1 MTAALRGFNM
11 ELNETS
17 AQRVNDV
24 YSNLAANAAANTHE
38 IADAMT
44 RTASIANAAG
54 MEFETT
60 AAFLTQM
67 IETTRESAEN
77 LGTAMKTIVARF
89 TEMKKAPGEII
100 EVDGEEVNVNKVEAA
115 LKSVGVQL
123 RNTKGEFRDLDDV
136 FLELASKWDSLD
148 VMSQRYV
155 ATMAAGSRQQSR
167 FIAMMSNYQRTMELT
182 GYATN
187 SAGASQKQ
195 FEKTMDSLESK
206 LNRLHDAWEQYV
218 TGIANQ
224 SIIKGVV
231 DLLTSLLETVNKVTD
246 ALDPLHTGW
255 SKILAAFLGFKAA
268 KGVVNGVLKGIGTQ
282 LGTRKPNQA
291 NVPGGELTKTGLD
304 EKQGTVDG
312 TKYGKGFWGAFQK
325 MQAQKKDPMGT
336 RPVTNNIKQS
346 KQLTKEAAELKKN
359 SAALKNQGTELTK
372 LEKQYKDYSN
382 TIATANT
389 QGKNSQKIASKSK
402 TAILQQ
408 NQALQR
414 QEASLRKNLA
424 VEGEAYRQSVART
437 AKLQE
442 QEAAL
447 TGKSA
452 ALTKDTAKQF
462 ANTSSEELNTAATV
476 ANQGATE
483 METAAKEKEALAT
496 EMNTA
501 ITTKD
506 TIEQEAN
513 NMTRMQA
520 IAGLFSL
527 NSTKR
532 LAAAVSLGLMSAE
545 EAEAIATKGA
555 TAAHTAFNAAL
566 YACPIMWII
575 AAIAALIAVIALLAY
590 WVHKAAEEQEKEYKT
605 AMEGVAEATE
615 DATQKAQEA
624 QDAYKELLENKDT
637 YNQLREEL
645 RSLVEG
651 SDEYISKLQ
660 ETRQLIN
667 ELISKNPELA
677 KYVSIDEKGLP
688 TLSEEGWQEQKKKA
702 LEESIVASLQ
712 VSANGL
718 SNIIDNVA
726 ISLDNLSFNVK
737 GKIVKSDEYTDAD
750 LQGLKANP
758 DEAGDSNKKVDVVD
772 GFSHEYLTRLLG
784 YAYGSKI
791 VEEKKPGQEDYI
803 PITGTDSNNKPKTY
817 YIDPAA
823 YKELQVA
830 YVDEDKNLSI
840 NTKGSGGSIIGT
852 LTDESLFN
860 LTSQIFSQYTKNGT
874 SLIEETS
881 KSIEGNF
888 KLALGTVLSQPQEN
902 EKNRNTAWASAFS
915 SFYAKHLR
923 ETNNVGNLVSDIENK
938 TNEYLDKDKYS
949 LDKLIKKYKEIDKN
963 FDEKSLDDLSSGEE
977 GDDSDAKKRGYLAKK
992 IANAEVYNPLITQ
1005 AIGVYDDLMKNH
1017 HDKFVQILTVGA
1029 KKVDDE
1035 IDEDLLKALTTYED
1049 AGTYFN
1055 SLADSGKEFLEILKQ
1070 LNLNT
1075 AEFEQYWDDARAE
1088 IENGLDKTFH
1098 LFYDDEMINKLSS
1111 QDPSKTSEQWKSEFQ
1126 KRIINQLGAKN
1137 AFSLGEL
1144 ANNWEQQAK
1153 EFGSSFDANLIF
1165 SSFLDSPLFADADS
1179 ARATYERI
1187 AKINF
1192 TNPVQAAKEISE
1204 LANDS
1209 NQYYAELGETLKRDS
1224 VDITS
1229 VAKQAK
1235 YIYDSIDDDTMSDL
1249 FEDSVLTREEI
1260 NELTSSL
1267 PGLKTMLDANSI
1279 SASTLATYFT
1289 KVHSGMLDINTTSTG
1304 FLLALDK
1311 INKATTLIADSLE
1324 YMSSFSAS
1332 ESQQTITDSFIDWR
1346 ESMKTSLERG
1356 QYGDQ
1361 NLIDY
1366 SKAILGLDNWNKYYN
1381 EFNGNLQKVEE
1392 LAFQKISLW
1401 KDNFYDLW
1409 GSFAGQSDIVS
1420 VGSGGEINFDL
1431 SKIDSI
1437 EDLKKALMDTFDIS
1451 EEVAEAAIVDAQ
1463 TYSSTLTEQLNNLSL
1478 SDSIKT
1484 LLESSFVDGTSITVS
1499 KNEIATLA
1507 EAADMTTQELV
1518 NLINKNLKK
1527 GYKLDFGD
1535 IVDAA
1540 TGQLTDEFRE
1550 KYTKKFKEE
1559 MVTEVGRQDY
1569 SNPQSKQTYK
1579 TYERNL
1585 NSLYTQFISKGLE
1598 PAQAKKEVENV
1609 MKNIFDD
1616 DDIYFYVQDGV
1627 VTAIQKGA
1635 NESKEQLAKKL
1646 GIPQTQLYNKVEE
1659 AVSDGALDGL
1669 TNDAVDAQK
1678 KLDAINT
1685 TKDTAAAIAVG
1696 IKVGTK
1702 MGSGEALEEWATSL
1716 YSSTRKALDA
1726 AFSSDVE
1733 KWEGIISAAAES
1745 SAKNL
1750 YEGNDNS
1757 NNGGTG
1763 TSYADEDAQEG
1774 WNKDDDSNSDSD
1786 NDDWTNDYDKY
1797 YNTLKKVEGLDRK
1810 RTELEKQLSR
1820 LTKQRY
1826 LDEEKIQANKKA
1838 QVDLLKQQARINS
1851 DLADTAAAYLRGD
1864 SNGDVWF
1871 DEATGT
1877 IQTNPNAAYY
1887 NEKQMKAFNDQKSL
1901 MEDHYETWKE
1911 AKDNLE
1917 DIYDAIDE
1925 LTEVAE
1931 FSLEDLTDSVDRA
1944 IEVLDNTLTNLDRE
1958 ISRLDRY
1965 DSGATSSDYKK
1976 RYEQSAQTYAD
1987 KYNQLTT
1994 KKAINEQKLNGQTY
2008 SEYGKYINVD
2018 WDTKEVTKSA
2028 LYYAIVD
2035 PDVKDSVDDFVSE
2048 AQEIASN
2055 IIDMD
2060 NQQEEIRDSL
2070 YELQQTLADKSLEF
2084 QEKVYDAVI
2093 KSREDEI
2100 TTLNTINNS
2109 IKDAASELIS
2119 SIQKNIQK
2127 IRQDRNNK
2135 KTEEELSKMQ
2145 SRLDFLRMDT
2155 SSGNQKTILDL
2166 EKQLEDKE
2174 QSYTDSLIDQKISEL
2189 QDQNTEAEKQRKRQ
2203 IEIMETQ
2210 LELSKEN
2217 GAIWKAVDSA
2227 IKTGFNSSGRIQKG
2241 SDLYNMLS
2249 SLDEVTKKNSVQ
2261 FERWFGELNNLAA
2274 AYNANLTAD
2283 LDTSGQMSNT
2293 VSNANDVYGEN
2304 SEYIK
2309 SLKSRL
2315 EAMNRD
2321 GNFNHLMWYDQEGQ
2335 KMVYKYSH
2343 YYANSQTEA
2352 DAYNKKV
2359 AEYQALARE
2368 LANARAFYKTNKN
2381 ASFVSAFNRLYGYD
2395 TGGLADYTGLAW
2407 LDGTPTSPEMVLS
2420 SKDTENFIQLKD
2432 ILSNVM
2438 NGETG
2443 KNNNTNGDYYFEIA
2457 INVDKVTSDYD
2468 VDQIA
2473 DRIKQQISDSAR
2485 YRNVNVIN
2493 LLR

>member
-1 MTAALRGFNM
+1 
-11 ELNETS
+11 
-17 AQRVNDV
+17 
-24 YSNLAANAAANTHE
+24 
-38 IADAMT
+38 
-44 RTASIANAAG
+44 
-54 MEFETT
+54 
-60 AAFLTQM
+60 
-67 IETTRESAEN
+67 
-77 LGTAMKTIVARF
+77 
-89 TEMKKAPGEII
+89 
-100 EVDGEEVNVNKVEAA
+100 
-115 LKSVGVQL
+115 
-123 RNTKGEFRDLDDV
+123 
-136 FLELASKWDSLD
+136 
-148 VMSQRYV
+148 
-155 ATMAAGSRQQSR
+155 
-167 FIAMMSNYQRTMELT
+167 MSNYNRTMELT
-182 GYATN
+182 SYATN
-187 SAGASQKQ
+187 SAGASQKR
-195 FEKTMDSLESK
+195 FEKTMDSLTSK
-206 LNRLHDAWEQYV
+206 LNVLHDVWEQFV

-231 DLLTSLLETVNKVTD
+231 DLLTNLLKTVNKVTD
-246 ALDPLHTGW
+246 ALDPFHTGW

-282 LGTRKPNQA
+282 LGTRS
-291 NVPGGELTKTGLD
+291 KTGLD

-325 MQAQKKDPMGT
+325 MQAQKRDPSIRPIASRDADIKRRMQQQGLSTTKYSLLGKDDKAVKKLTSDSKNLKERSKLLG
-336 RPVTNNIKQS
+336 NQK
-346 KQLTKEAAELKKN
+346 KQLEETSKSYTKYAEVMNKGSKEKNFRAELLKTNGTLLKREEAYQKTLDIGSKEYAASQKRIQGLKKEKIIIENNKEAKSLENEVKKR
-359 SAALKNQGTELTK
+359 GTV
-372 LEKQYKDYSN
+372 
-382 TIATANT
+382 ATNADT
-389 QGKNSQKIASKSK
+389 VAS
-402 TAILQQ
+402 
-408 NQALQR
+408 
-414 QEASLRKNLA
+414 
-424 VEGEAYRQSVART
+424 
-437 AKLQE
+437 
-442 QEAAL
+442 
-447 TGKSA
+447 
-452 ALTKDTAKQF
+452 
-462 ANTSSEELNTAATV
+462 ELNTEAS
-476 ANQGATE
+476 
-483 METAAKEKEALAT
+483 EKEALANELDAQAKEKDALAT
-496 EMNTA
+496 DMNTK
-501 ITTKD
+501 ITSKD
-506 TIEQEAN
+506 TIQQEAN
-513 NMTRMQA
+513 NMTRRQA

-545 EAEAIATKGA
+545 QAEAIATGRA
-555 TAAHTAFNAAL
+555 TSAQTAFNAAL
-566 YACPIMWII
+566 YACPIVGIV
-575 AAIAALIAVIALLAY
+575 AAVLALVAGLAILITLMNN
-590 WVHKAAEEQEKEYKT
+590 AEKETKEKAYQE

-615 DATQKAQEA
+615 DATQKAEEA
-624 QDAYKELLENKDT
+624 HEAYKNLLESKDT
-637 YNQLREEL
+637 YNQLRKEL
-645 RSLVEG
+645 RSLVQG
-651 SDEYISKLQ
+651 SDEYIDKLQ
-660 ETRQLIN
+660 ETRKLVN
-667 ELISKNPELA
+667 ELITNNPDLA
-677 KYVSIDEKGLP
+677 QYVTIDEQGVPQISGEGWRVAQEKLRQSEYVNQMQEAAGNLTTTIDTTVDSLSLTGKQIQYVRQQNNATQSGTDDYLEFTYSPLGGGATGQTWSYYLKGNEEAD
-688 TLSEEGWQEQKKKA
+688 LSEKYWKKILEYSEDLKITTEKTEGYQAVTGVDSKGQPITYYVDPAVYNELRQGHTVSKKGA
-702 LEESIVASLQ
+702 NDLAVLESYKNGMATILDEIEMGHNEGMAATGNVYLTDTTL
-712 VSANGL
+712 VSAFSKVFDPLNEKG
-718 SNIIDNVA
+718 
-726 ISLDNLSFNVK
+726 ISVLDNYNKNV
-737 GKIVKSDEYTDAD
+737 
-750 LQGLKANP
+750 
-758 DEAGDSNKKVDVVD
+758 
-772 GFSHEYLTRLLG
+772 
-784 YAYGSKI
+784 
-791 VEEKKPGQEDYI
+791 
-803 PITGTDSNNKPKTY
+803 
-817 YIDPAA
+817 
-823 YKELQVA
+823 
-830 YVDEDKNLSI
+830 
-840 NTKGSGGSIIGT
+840 
-852 LTDESLFN
+852 
-860 LTSQIFSQYTKNGT
+860 
-874 SLIEETS
+874 
-881 KSIEGNF
+881 EGNF
-888 KLALGTVLSQPQEN
+888 RAALGTALTQPREGKTVN
-902 EKNRNTAWASAFS
+902 LAWASAFS
-915 SFYAKHLR
+915 NFYAGQIRKQ
-923 ETNNVGNLVSDIENK
+923 NNPVEIERKINGYVD
-938 TNEYLDKDKYS
+938 EYLDKSLDTLIKEYKNIDVNFNEED
-949 LDKLIKKYKEIDKN
+949 LDKLVAGEDGEASDDKKK
-963 FDEKSLDDLSSGEE
+963 
-977 GDDSDAKKRGYLAKK
+977 GYLAKK
-992 IANAEVYNPLITQ
+992 LANAKGFSGIIDE
-1005 AIGVYDDLMKNH
+1005 AINIYDDLMKNH
-1017 HDKFVQILTVGA
+1017 HDTFIDVLTIGS
-1029 KKVDDE
+1029 KK
-1035 IDEDLLKALTTYED
+1035 IDENISDDLLNALVTYD
-1049 AGTYFN
+1049 DIGDYFQQ
-1055 SLADSGKEFLEILKQ
+1055 LADKGQEFKLILSKMGVATNDFEKSI
-1070 LNLNT
+1070 LNIMGVAT
-1075 AEFEQYWDDARAE
+1075 DDFEKYWDDASNYVETAFQ
-1088 IENGLDKTFH
+1088 KTFD
-1098 LFYDDEMINKLSS
+1098 LFYDDELINTLQK
-1111 QDPSKTSEQWKSEFQ
+1111 QDPSKDWKKEIQNRLITGMGKKAVFLLGDLAEQWEAQAENFGG
-1126 KRIINQLGAKN
+1126 QLDTK
-1137 AFSLGEL
+1137 LM
-1144 ANNWEQQAK
+1144 
-1153 EFGSSFDANLIF
+1153 F
-1165 SSFLDSPLFADADS
+1165 SSLWDSPLFSNAEEAL
-1179 ARATYERI
+1179 AAYEKM

-1192 TNPVQAAKEISE
+1192 SNPVQAAKEISE

-1209 NQYYAELGETLKRDS
+1209 NQYYAELGETLKRVS
-1224 VDITS
+1224 VDRTS

-1235 YIYDSIDDDTMSDL
+1235 YIYSNIDSDTMSDL
-1249 FEDSVLTREEI
+1249 FKDGAITRDEI
-1260 NELTSSL
+1260 NELTASL
-1267 PGLKTMLDANSI
+1267 PDLKTMLDANSI

-1289 KVHSGMLDINTTSTG
+1289 KVRSGMLDINSTSTA

-1366 SKAILGLDNWNKYYN
+1366 SKAILGLDNWNKYYD

-1392 LAFQKISLW
+1392 LAFQKINLW
-1401 KDNFYDLW
+1401 KDNFYGLW
-1409 GSFAGQSDIVS
+1409 SSFAGQSDIVS

-1559 MVTEVGRQDY
+1559 MVTEVNRQNY
-1569 SNPQSKQTYK
+1569 SNPQNKQTYK

-1616 DDIYFYVQDGV
+1616 DNIYFYIQDGV

-1646 GIPQTQLYNKVEE
+1646 GVPQTQLHNKVEE
-1659 AVSDGALDGL
+1659 AVADGALDGL

-1696 IKVGTK
+1696 IQVGTK
-1702 MGSGEALEEWATSL
+1702 MGSEESLDDWATKL
-1716 YSSTRKALDA
+1716 YTRTKNALNA
-1726 AFSSDVE
+1726 AFSGDVE
-1733 KWEGIISAAAES
+1733 KWEGIKSAAAKN

-1763 TSYADEDAQEG
+1763 TSYGDPDAQKG
-1774 WNKDDDSNSDSD
+1774 WNKDDNSDSD
-1786 NDDWTNDYDKY
+1786 NDDWTNDYDRY
-1797 YNTLKKVEGLDRK
+1797 YNTLKKIEGLERK
-1810 RTELEKQLSR
+1810 RTELEKQQSYLI
-1820 LTKQRY
+1820 KQRY
-1826 LDEEKIQANKKA
+1826 LDEEKLKANKQEQIK
-1838 QVDLLKQQARINS
+1838 LLKQQARINS
-1851 DLADTAAAYLRGD
+1851 DLVNTTASYLRGD

-1877 IQTNPNAAYY
+1877 IQINPNAANY
-1887 NEKQMKAFNDQKSL
+1887 NEEQKKNFDKQLSL
-1901 MEDHYETWKE
+1901 MEKHYETWKQ
-1911 AKDNLE
+1911 ANDNLE
-1917 DIYDAIDE
+1917 DIYEAIDE
-1925 LTEVAE
+1925 LTKKAE
-1931 FSLEDLTDSVDRA
+1931 FSIEDLTNNIDKA
-1944 IEVLDNTLTNLDRE
+1944 ITVLDNTLSNLERVITRSERWDSR
-1958 ISRLDRY
+1958 ISGENL
-1965 DSGATSSDYKK
+1965 KK
-1976 RYEQSAQTYAD
+1976 LYEQEAQTYVD
-1987 KYNQLTT
+1987 KYNQLTA
-1994 KKAINEQKLNGQTY
+1994 KKAINEQKFNGQIY
-2008 SEYGKYINVD
+2008 SGYGKYIDVN
-2018 WDTKEVTKSA
+2018 WDTKEVQKSA
-2028 LYYAIVD
+2028 LYYTITD
-2035 PDVKDSVDDFVSE
+2035 PDIKEKVDKFYDETVSLAESV
-2048 AQEIASN
+2048 
-2055 IIDMD
+2055 IDID
-2060 NQQEEIRDSL
+2060 NQQEDIKDSVYDL
-2070 YELQQTLADKSLEF
+2070 KKNLLDKALEF
-2084 QEKVYDAVI
+2084 QEKVYDAVV
-2093 KSREDEI
+2093 KLRENEI
-2100 TTLNTINNS
+2100 ETLNTINNS
-2109 IKDAASELIS
+2109 IKDAASDLIS

-2135 KTEEELSKMQ
+2135 KTEEELNKMQ

-2217 GAIWKAVDSA
+2217 GAIWKAVDDA

-2343 YYANSQTEA
+2343 YYASSQTEA

-2381 ASFVSAFNRLYGYD
+2381 ASFTSAFNRLYGYD

>member
-1 MTAALRGFNM
+1 
-11 ELNETS
+11 
-17 AQRVNDV
+17 
-24 YSNLAANAAANTHE
+24 
-38 IADAMT
+38 
-44 RTASIANAAG
+44 
-54 MEFETT
+54 
-60 AAFLTQM
+60 
-67 IETTRESAEN
+67 
-77 LGTAMKTIVARF
+77 MKTIVARF

-123 RNTKGEFRDLDDV
+123 RDTQGQFRDLDDV

-246 ALDPLHTGW
+246 ALDPFHTGW

-282 LGTRKPNQA
+282 LGTRKPNQTI
-291 NVPGGELTKTGLD
+291 VPGGGPTKTGLD
-304 EKQGTVDG
+304 EKQGVVDG

-359 SAALKNQGTELTK
+359 SVALKNQGTELTK

-414 QEASLRKNLA
+414 QEASLRENLS
-424 VEGEAYRQSVART
+424 VESEAYGQSVART

-452 ALTKDTAKQF
+452 ALTKDTAEQF
-462 ANTSSEELNTAATV
+462 ANTSSEELNTAAAA
-476 ANQGATE
+476 ANQSATE
-483 METAAKEKEALAT
+483 METAAKEKEATAEALNT
-496 EMNTA
+496 EA
-501 ITTKD
+501 ITAN
-506 TIEQEAN
+506 TIAEEAG
-513 NMTRMQA
+513 NMTRLQA

-545 EAEAIATKGA
+545 EAEAIATGGA
-555 TAAHTAFNAAL
+555 TAAQTAFNAAL

-575 AAIAALIAVIALLAY
+575 AAIAALIAGLALLVG
-590 WVHKAAEEQEKEYKT
+590 WLNKIEEDKRETEKARL
-605 AMEGVAEATE
+605 EGITQATE
-615 DATQKAQEA
+615 DATKKAEEA
-624 QDAYKELLENKDT
+624 KEAYDNLLESKNT
-637 YNQLREEL
+637 YNKLREEL
-645 RSLVEG
+645 NSLVEG
-651 SDEYISKLQ
+651 SEAYIKKLEEQKKLVQ
-660 ETRQLIN
+660 ETI
-667 ELISKNPELA
+667 KNNPNLA
-677 KYVSIDEKGLP
+677 AYVTYDEKGNP
-688 TLSEEGWQEQKKKA
+688 TISSKGWEIEEQRLKRVKLNTELSATYNDVVNAWKNYLKGSNLTGSDLKYIRNGDSYTAKDEFSNTSPGYTAYYSGDSDVGLSEQYLRVITEGLNSGKITITKTSNDSVQLGSYYIEKSFYDKIKKLNVEREDAGNNFWDYISSATGHGSTDRYDITEFDLWEEGDYSDRTVTIDDDSLLTAIQSSDSNLSQLKDSMTYLYQTAALNA
-702 LEESIVASLQ
+702 LE
-712 VSANGL
+712 GTYG
-718 SNIIDNVA
+718 IDDITKNRMA
-726 ISLDNLSFNVK
+726 TALAKIEISSGGFL
-737 GKIVKSDEYTDAD
+737 E
-750 LQGLKANP
+750 
-758 DEAGDSNKKVDVVD
+758 DVE
-772 GFSHEYLTRLLG
+772 GFSSDVQDMIEDNDLNELKKQYEDI
-784 YAYGSKI
+784 YGI
-791 VEEKKPGQEDYI
+791 FNE
-803 PITGTDSNNKPKTY
+803 
-817 YIDPAA
+817 
-823 YKELQVA
+823 KELGFDENDKH
-830 YVDEDKNLSI
+830 YEDKI
-840 NTKGSGGSIIGT
+840 KGYLAGAIAAQNKFGGEIQ
-852 LTDESLFN
+852 EAV
-860 LTSQIFSQYTKNGT
+860 QKYYTAYQTYGKD
-874 SLIEETS
+874 
-881 KSIEGNF
+881 F
-888 KLALGTVLSQPQEN
+888 VAALE
-902 EKNRNTAWASAFS
+902 
-915 SFYAKHLR
+915 
-923 ETNNVGNLVSDIENK
+923 
-938 TNEYLDKDKYS
+938 
-949 LDKLIKKYKEIDKN
+949 
-963 FDEKSLDDLSSGEE
+963 LSSGQIDQFTNKDLTSVLISSETFKNFSKF
-977 GDDSDAKKRGYLAKK
+977 GALAKDK
-992 IANAEVYNPLITQ
+992 LQ
-1005 AIGVYDDLMKNH
+1005 QMLDAIGISTEADIEDAWQQARANLNQKLNKGYSMFGLSF
-1017 HDKFVQILTVGA
+1017 DKILSGQTGTIKALPFNDYTNALKYSELGTNWEEQIVNLSPSIG
-1029 KKVDDE
+1029 KKVSVN
-1035 IDEDLLKALTTYED
+1035 
-1049 AGTYFN
+1049 F
-1055 SLADSGKEFLEILKQ
+1055 DSI
-1070 LNLNT
+1070 
-1075 AEFEQYWDDARAE
+1075 
-1088 IENGLDKTFH
+1088 
-1098 LFYDDEMINKLSS
+1098 
-1111 QDPSKTSEQWKSEFQ
+1111 
-1126 KRIINQLGAKN
+1126 
-1137 AFSLGEL
+1137 
-1144 ANNWEQQAK
+1144 
-1153 EFGSSFDANLIF
+1153 FGSLTDSSLFKDAE
-1165 SSFLDSPLFADADS
+1165 AAE
-1179 ARATYERI
+1179 ATYERI
-1187 AKINF
+1187 SKINF
-1192 TNPVQAAKEISE
+1192 SNPVQSAHEIKELTE
-1204 LANDS
+1204 DS
-1209 NQYYAELGETLKRDS
+1209 NEDFVKLGNTLKSRTKDLLTLTNQASYLYNSLGEQKE
-1224 VDITS
+1224 
-1229 VAKQAK
+1229 
-1235 YIYDSIDDDTMSDL
+1235 DL
-1249 FEDSVLTREEI
+1249 FEDGFISTDEI
-1260 NELTSSL
+1260 NELKKTL
-1267 PGLKTMLDANSI
+1267 PDIQTMLDDNSL
-1279 SASTLATYFT
+1279 SASTLATYFNNIN
-1289 KVHSGMLDINTTSTG
+1289 SGMLNIIGTSSN
-1304 FLLALDK
+1304 FISALDK
-1311 INKATTLIADSLE
+1311 INKAENTISDSMDFVANFE
-1324 YMSSFSAS
+1324 AS
-1332 ESQQTITDSFIDWR
+1332 ESQQTITDSFSEWR
-1346 ESMKTSLERG
+1346 ESMEQSLERG

-1361 NLIDY
+1361 NLQDY
-1366 SKAILGLDNWNKYYN
+1366 AKAILGLDNWNKYYD
-1381 EFNGNLQKVEE
+1381 EFEGNLQEIEE
-1392 LAFQKISLW
+1392 LAFEKISLW
-1401 KDNFYDLW
+1401 GDNFYNLW
-1409 GSFAGQSDIVS
+1409 KDFSSKSNLVS
-1420 VGSGGEINFDL
+1420 LGGEGEINFDL
-1431 SKIDSI
+1431 SKITSV
-1437 EDLKKALMDTFDIS
+1437 EDIIKALMDTYGWSEDIAKAA
-1451 EEVAEAAIVDAQ
+1451 VADAQ
-1463 TYSSTLTEQLNNLSL
+1463 TYSSNFSEALNKLSINDSVAELLRGSTQIQDQDDGLYEIFINRDELQILADEAGIDINELITKIKDNIDDSHKITVEDLINEDGTMSDSLEASLTEQITNSIQSAIKGIDNNGGIGTINIGSYLEQLIAAGMDEDKAKEAITRIINQQLMANQKNTKGKKYGFDIKDGKLSIAIGFDSKKSAQEALNVTEY
-1478 SDSIKT
+1478 SDSLDDAFTKAGVSAWDSPEVAAARARAMADAASQMTAAIAAGMYIGNNIGRGKGIDT
-1484 LLESSFVDGTSITVS
+1484 TTFNTIMTQSAEFSKMMDGW
-1499 KNEIATLA
+1499 A
-1507 EAADMTTQELV
+1507 TTQE
-1518 NLINKNLKK
+1518 
-1527 GYKLDFGD
+1527 
-1535 IVDAA
+1535 
-1540 TGQLTDEFRE
+1540 
-1550 KYTKKFKEE
+1550 
-1559 MVTEVGRQDY
+1559 
-1569 SNPQSKQTYK
+1569 
-1579 TYERNL
+1579 
-1585 NSLYTQFISKGLE
+1585 
-1598 PAQAKKEVENV
+1598 
-1609 MKNIFDD
+1609 
-1616 DDIYFYVQDGV
+1616 
-1627 VTAIQKGA
+1627 
-1635 NESKEQLAKKL
+1635 QLAQDATKAGEVTL
-1646 GIPQTQLYNKVEE
+1646 NTMYT
-1659 AVSDGALDGL
+1659 LDGL
-1669 TNDAVDAQK
+1669 
-1678 KLDAINT
+1678 
-1685 TKDTAAAIAVG
+1685 
-1696 IKVGTK
+1696 
-1702 MGSGEALEEWATSL
+1702 
-1716 YSSTRKALDA
+1716 
-1726 AFSSDVE
+1726 
-1733 KWEGIISAAAES
+1733 ISAYTTQTS
-1745 SAKNL
+1745 QDGWTGKDDGGS
-1750 YEGNDNS
+1750 NS
-1757 NNGGTG
+1757 N
-1763 TSYADEDAQEG
+1763 S
-1774 WNKDDDSNSDSD
+1774 
-1786 NDDWTNDYDKY
+1786 DWTNDYDQY
-1797 YNTLKKVEGLDRK
+1797 YNTLKKIEGLERK
-1810 RTELEKQLSR
+1810 RTELEKQQSR

-1826 LDEEKIQANKKA
+1826 LDEEKIKANKKA

-1887 NEKQMKAFNDQKSL
+1887 NEEQMEVFNKQLKMMEGYYDQMKS
-1901 MEDHYETWKE
+1901 
-1911 AKDNLE
+1911 AKDNLA
-1917 DIYDAIDE
+1917 DIYEQIED
-1925 LTEVAE
+1925 LTEVISE
-1931 FSLEDLTDSVDRA
+1931 LTDPTYNFDR
-1944 IEVLDNTLTNLDRE
+1944 IVEVLDNTLKNLERE
-1958 ISRLDRY
+1958 ITHLERT
-1965 DSGATSSDYKK
+1965 DSGATAQEFRR
-1976 RYEQSAQTYAD
+1976 RYEQSAQTYVD
-1987 KYNQLTT
+1987 KYNQDTN
-1994 KKAINEQKLNGQTY
+1994 KKAIQEQQLNSLIY
-2008 SEYGKYINVD
+2008 SDYSKYFTVD
-2018 WDTKEVTKSA
+2018 WATKQLTRTA
-2028 LYYAIVD
+2028 TYAGITD
-2035 PDVKDSVDDFVSE
+2035 PEMQKSVDTIISQ
-2048 AQEIASN
+2048 AQELCN
-2055 IIDMD
+2055 GIIELDD
-2060 NQQEEIRDSL
+2060 DQKDIEDSL
-2070 YELQQTLADKSLEF
+2070 YDLKKNLADKALEF
-2084 QEKVYDAVI
+2084 QEKVYEAVVHA
-2093 KSREDEI
+2093 REQAIENLKNID
-2100 TTLNTINNS
+2100 TSINN
-2109 IKDAASELIS
+2109 AASELIS

-2343 YYANSQTEA
+2343 YYASSQTEA